1 MFITCI
7 CISLYPIFLKLN
19 WDPRDLW
26 LKSHCC
32 HYFIIICAERKS
44 LPQVGSSAPPWEHGM
59 LMFGTHALKAITVI
73 YYSRRPFS
81 WGRPGFWYS
90 PTGIVLGAFNNSLGS
105 SSHPGLW
112 MVLAD
117 PIVCLQ
123 MSWSFCSFSETG
135 RIHGLFS
142 SHFVGNRLCCFI
154 WLFLCEMIFD
164 WEGDGSRRTASTLF
178 GFLESFG
185 NETIEPVT
193 EKEFGGLC
201 CHGLIVTLKM
211 EGTKGVIISGIL
223 PSLPQPFSLFFNR
236 GVGKRGSVW
245 GPKIQLCLQ
254 LEHPLRPR
262 GKLTVFCRRK
272 KRVNVGKQ
280 AWEVHCLCEDQILK
294 KERNCVHSQFFGGHS
309 SKKQAANVQ
318 DGNLRVK
325 EGWLL
330 IWNWG
335 RLGLTWTYW
344 RWGLGRS

>member
-1 MFITCI
+1 
-7 CISLYPIFLKLN
+7 
-19 WDPRDLW
+19 
-26 LKSHCC
+26 
-32 HYFIIICAERKS
+32 
-44 LPQVGSSAPPWEHGM
+44 
-59 LMFGTHALKAITVI
+59 MFGTHALKAITVT
-73 YYSRRPFS
+73 YSSRRPFS
-81 WGRPGFWYS
+81 RGQPGFWYS

-105 SSHPGLW
+105 SSHPSLW

-123 MSWSFCSFSETG
+123 MSWSFCNFSGTG

-193 EKEFGGLC
+193 GKEFGGLC

-211 EGTKGVIISGIL
+211 EGTKGVIISVIL

-236 GVGKRGSVW
+236 GVGKRGRVW
-245 GPKIQLCLQ
+245 GQMTQLSLQ

-280 AWEVHCLCEDQILK
+280 TWEVHCLCEDQILK

-344 RWGLGRS
+344 RWALGRS